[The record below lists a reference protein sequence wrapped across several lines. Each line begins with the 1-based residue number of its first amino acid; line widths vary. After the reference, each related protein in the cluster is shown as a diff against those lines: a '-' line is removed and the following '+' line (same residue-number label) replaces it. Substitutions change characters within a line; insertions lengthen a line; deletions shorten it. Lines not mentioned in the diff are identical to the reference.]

1 MQFTH
6 VTPTGYSE
14 CTVYAKHDTRHW
26 ENRVVS
32 TPIYPVNPQRRIKGI
47 RKDVGIRLR
56 DAAKLMGI
64 TAVQLSSLERGEIV
78 YADGEEFALA
88 IGRLMGMEQR

>member
-32 TPIYPVNPQRRIKGI
+32 ATVYPENPQRRIKGI
-47 RKDVGIRLR
+47 RKDVGIGLR